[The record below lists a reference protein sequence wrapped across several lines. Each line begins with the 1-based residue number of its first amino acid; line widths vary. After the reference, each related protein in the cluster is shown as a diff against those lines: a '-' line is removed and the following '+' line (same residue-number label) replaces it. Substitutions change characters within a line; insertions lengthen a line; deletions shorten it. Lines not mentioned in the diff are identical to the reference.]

1 MDLRSALG
9 LVRLMIQSGVPKEEA
24 LANPAVPVELRDAAR
39 AELDREEYVVLRP
52 ATTISS
58 SPEAGA
64 WLHEIDRSGWYYWPQ
79 LRDFLLSAKSR
90 SRTLV
95 GALDEQTDRILE
107 QMRPPAE
114 YVFDTRGLVLGYV
127 QSGKTANYTALIAKS
142 ADIGYRL
149 FIVLTGMDNGL
160 RRQTQIR
167 LKQEIVGY
175 ADNRTRAVRF
185 PPVGKQWH
193 EFTSESLAGDFQPGN
208 ANTAAL
214 QGSQP
219 VLLVMKK
226 NGPVLRKLLAWLDAA
241 PKEVRDRIPAMVVDD
256 EADQASID
264 TRGTYQ
270 SEGDPLPEDY
280 EEPAV
285 INGLIRQLLSK
296 FQRRAY
302 IGYTATPYANILIPH
317 DAYDPEVRDDLHP
330 RDFMID
336 LPKPPGYFGSEE
348 LFGQF
353 DLETGQYSKG
363 LDVIKTVTESDL
375 GSLDGG
381 LIPASLSEAIEC
393 FALAGAARAARG
405 QACEP
410 VTMLIHVSHLRTEHQ
425 ALFTLVQQHVFE
437 LRDDWRY
444 QRGKGIRER
453 LEKRWTEEFRP
464 LTASRYIDRDRTFTS
479 IEEHI
484 SPFLQKVE
492 IKVIN
497 SDTGDLLDYERQ
509 PDLKAIAIG
518 GNRLS
523 RGLTLEGLTISYFA
537 RTTENYDTLMQ
548 MGRWFGYRQGYDD
561 LTRIW
566 TTKNLER
573 WFADLAFVEWQL
585 REDLKMYEDQGL
597 TPLQVGMRIWQHP
610 AMQVTSQLKRRFASS
625 TTIRQSFAASVQQT
639 FKFPLDRP
647 SDLVA
652 QVDANLRVVTSFLRG
667 LGKPSRWR
675 GDGPMWTTDADAVL
689 EFLDQYV
696 VDPEVSG
703 ISLPLIRE
711 YVRRETTAGRLS
723 EWTVAVMGRS
733 QKSEQLG
740 DVNWNLWATPV
751 HQIER
756 TRLGNT
762 NSLGVITS
770 PGDEAIDLDDREKQ
784 KMQDLIEGS
793 SSSKPLGRNPAARR
807 ARSPAKGLLL
817 IYPISRHSGAKVTK
831 RSNRRALYDDPS
843 ACESRDLIALAL
855 SFPEPPTVQ
864 SVEAY
869 LEGSVGWRPI

>member
-1 MDLRSALG
+1 MDIRAALG
-9 LVRLMIQSGVPKEEA
+9 LVRLMIQSGVPKEQA
-24 LANPAVPVELRDAAR
+24 LDNPAIPPELRDEVQAA
-39 AELDREEYVVLRP
+39 LDREENLILRP
-52 ATTISS
+52 ATTISGT
-58 SPEAGA
+58 PEAGA
-64 WLHEIDRSGWYYWPQ
+64 WLHEIDRSDWYYWPQ
-79 LRDFLLSAKSR
+79 LRDYLLSMKGR
-90 SRTLV
+90 PRTV
-95 GALDEQTDRILE
+95 VSALDDQTDRILE
-107 QMRPPAE
+107 QMRPPSE
-114 YVFDTRGLVLGYV
+114 YAFDTRGLILGYV
-127 QSGKTANYTALIAKS
+127 QSGKTANYTALIAKA

-175 ADNRTRAVRF
+175 PDNRPRAVRF
-185 PPVGKQWH
+185 PPVGKFWH
-193 EFTSESLAGDFQPGN
+193 EFTSEALAGDFQPGN

-219 VLLVMKK
+219 VLIVMKK
-226 NGPVLRKLLAWLDAA
+226 NGRVLRRLLAWLDAA
-241 PKEVRDRIPAMVVDD
+241 PSEVRDRIPVLVIDD

-270 SEGDPLPEDY
+270 SEGQPLPDDY

-302 IGYTATPYANILIPH
+302 IGYTATPYANTLIPH
-317 DAYDPEVRDDLHP
+317 DAYDPEVHDDLYP

-353 DLETGQYSKG
+353 DPETGEYTKG
-363 LDVIKTVTESDL
+363 LDVIKTVTDVDLAELDQGRIPESL
-375 GSLDGG
+375 GD
-381 LIPASLSEAIEC
+381 AIES
-393 FALAGAARAARG
+393 FALAGAARAERG
-405 QACEP
+405 QASEP

-425 ALFTLVQQHVFE
+425 VLFTLVQEHFFE
-437 LRDDWRY
+437 LRDEWRY
-444 QRGKGIRER
+444 QRAKGVRER
-453 LEKRWTEEFRP
+453 LEKRWNKEFRP
-464 LTASRYIDRDRTFTS
+464 LTSARYIDRDRPFAA

-492 IKVIN
+492 VKVIN

-509 PDLKAIAIG
+509 PDLKTIAIG

-523 RGLTLEGLTISYFA
+523 RGLTLEGLMISYFA

-573 WFADLAFVEWQL
+573 WFADLAFVDWQL

-610 AMQVTSQLKRRFASS
+610 TMQVTSQLKRRFATP
-625 TTIRQSFAASVQQT
+625 TTIKQSFAASIQQT

-647 SDLVA
+647 SDLA
-652 QVDANLRVVTSFLRG
+652 ALLDANREVTTTFLGG
-667 LGKPSRWR
+667 LGEPSRWT
-675 GDGPMWTTDADAVL
+675 GDGPVWKTDADSVL
-689 EFLDQYV
+689 GFLERYS
-696 VDPEVSG
+696 VDPEASG

-711 YVRRETTAGRLS
+711 YMRREMQAGHLS

-740 DVNWNLWATPV
+740 DVDWNLWATPV

-770 PGDEAIDLDDREKQ
+770 PGDEALDLDDDEKR
-784 KMQDLIEGS
+784 KMQELIDS
-793 SSSKPLGRNPAARR
+793 SSGTKPLGQNPAARR
-807 ARSPAKGLLL
+807 ARSPGKGLLL
-817 IYPISRHSGAKVTK
+817 IYPISRFSGARPEK
-831 RSNRRALYDDPS
+831 RSNRQALYDGPN
-843 ACESRDLIALAL
+843 ANGSRDLIALAL
-855 SFPEPPTVQ
+855 SFPDSPTAQ

-869 LEGSVGWRPI
+869 LEGSVGWRPT

>member
-1 MDLRSALG
+1 MDVRAALG
-9 LVRLMIQSGVPKEEA
+9 LVRLMIQNGVPKEQA
-24 LANPAVPVELRDAAR
+24 LANPAIPVELRDEVR
-39 AELDREEYVVLRP
+39 GLLDREENLVLRP
-52 ATTISS
+52 ATTISDD
-58 SPEAGA
+58 PESGA

-79 LRDFLLSAKSR
+79 LRDFLLSTKGRPRA
-90 SRTLV
+90 LV
-95 GALDEQTDRILE
+95 SALDEQTDRILE
-107 QMRPPAE
+107 QMKPPSE
-114 YVFDTRGLVLGYV
+114 YTFDTRGLVLGYV
-127 QSGKTANYTALIAKS
+127 QSGKTANYTALIAKC

-175 ADNRTRAVRF
+175 PDNRPRAIRF

-226 NGPVLRKLLAWLDAA
+226 NGPVLRKMLTWLDAA
-241 PKEVRDRIPAMVVDD
+241 PRDVRDRIPVLVVDD

-270 SEGDPLPEDY
+270 SEGEQLPDDY
-280 EEPAV
+280 EEPAI
-285 INGLIRQLLSK
+285 INGLIRQLISK
-296 FQRRAY
+296 FRRRAY

-317 DAYDPEVRDDLHP
+317 DAYDPEVRDDLYP

-336 LPKPPGYFGSEE
+336 LPKPPGYFGTEE

-353 DLETGQYSKG
+353 DPEEGTYSKG
-363 LDVIKTVTESDL
+363 LDVLKTVTDTELSA
-375 GSLDGG
+375 LDQGN
-381 LIPASLSEAIEC
+381 IPSSLSDAIES
-393 FALAGAARAARG
+393 FALAGAARAERG
-405 QACEP
+405 HVSEP
-410 VTMLIHVSHLRTEHQ
+410 ATMLIHVSHLRTEHQ
-425 ALFTLVQQHVFE
+425 TLFGLVQQHFFE
-437 LRDDWRY
+437 LRDEWRY
-444 QRGKGIRER
+444 QRDKGIRAR
-453 LEKRWTEEFRP
+453 LERRWNEEFRP
-464 LTASRYIDRDRTFTS
+464 LTSARYIDRDRPFSS
-479 IEEHI
+479 IEEHV

-492 IKVIN
+492 VKVIN

-523 RGLTLEGLTISYFA
+523 RGLTLEGLMISYFA

-597 TPLQVGMRIWQHP
+597 KPSEVGMRIWQHP
-610 AMQVTSQLKRRFASS
+610 TMQVTSQLKRRFATP
-625 TTIRQSFAASVQQT
+625 TTIRQSFAASIQQT

-647 SDLVA
+647 SELA
-652 QVDANLRVVTSFLRG
+652 ALADANCSITTAFLKG
-667 LGKPSRWR
+667 LGEPSRWID
-675 GDGPMWTTDADAVL
+675 DGPVWATDAESVL
-689 EFLDQYV
+689 GFLQRFK
-696 VDPEVSG
+696 VDPEISG

-711 YVRRETTAGRLS
+711 YVHREMQTGNLG

-733 QKSEQLG
+733 RKSDQLG
-740 DVNWNLWATPV
+740 DVDWNLWTTPV

-770 PGDEAIDLDDREKQ
+770 PGDEAIDLDDDEKR
-784 KMQDLIEGS
+784 KMQELIARS
-793 SSSKPLGRNPAARR
+793 SGTKPLGLNPAARR
-807 ARSPAKGLLL
+807 ARSPRRGLLL
-817 IYPISRHSGAKVTK
+817 IYPISRHSGTKLDK
-831 RSNRRALYDDPS
+831 RSNRRALYDNPD
-843 ACESRDLIALAL
+843 AEASRDLIALAL
-855 SFPEPPTVQ
+855 SFPNSPTVQ

>member
-1 MDLRSALG
+1 MDIRAALG
-9 LVRLMIQSGVPKEEA
+9 LIRLMIQSGVSKEKA
-24 LANPAVPVELRDAAR
+24 LNNPAIPSELRDQIR
-39 AELDREEYVVLRP
+39 AELDREEDLILRP
-52 ATTISS
+52 ATTISGT
-58 SPEAGA
+58 PESGA

-79 LRDFLLSAKSR
+79 LRDYLLSTKGRPRA
-90 SRTLV
+90 LV
-95 GALDEQTDRILE
+95 SALDEQTDRILE
-107 QMRPPAE
+107 QMRPASE

-127 QSGKTANYTALIAKS
+127 QSGKTANYTALIAKA

-167 LKQEIVGY
+167 LKQEIIGY
-175 ADNRTRAVRF
+175 PDNRPRAVRF

-193 EFTSESLAGDFQPGN
+193 EFTSEALAGDFQPGN

-219 VLLVMKK
+219 VLIVMKK

-241 PKEVRDRIPAMVVDD
+241 PAEVRDAIPVLVVDD

-270 SEGDPLPEDY
+270 SEGQALHDDY

-296 FQRRAY
+296 FRRRAY

-317 DAYDPEVRDDLHP
+317 DAYDPDVRDDLYP
-330 RDFMID
+330 KDFMID

-353 DLETGQYSKG
+353 DPETGEYKNG
-363 LDVIKTVTESDL
+363 LDVIKTVTEVDL
-375 GSLDGG
+375 AELDQGR
-381 LIPASLSEAIEC
+381 IPASLSDAIES
-393 FALAGAARAARG
+393 FALAGAARAERG
-405 QACEP
+405 QPSEP
-410 VTMLIHVSHLRTEHQ
+410 ATMLIHVSHLRTEHQ
-425 ALFTLVQQHVFE
+425 VLFAGVQEHFFG
-437 LRDDWRY
+437 LRDEWRY
-444 QRGKGIRER
+444 QRGKGIRAR
-453 LEKRWTEEFRP
+453 LEKRWNEEFRP
-464 LTASRYIDRDRTFTS
+464 LTGARYIDRDRPFTA
-479 IEEHI
+479 IEEYI

-492 IKVIN
+492 VKVIN

-509 PDLKAIAIG
+509 PDLKTIAIG

-523 RGLTLEGLTISYFA
+523 RGLTLEGLIVSYFA

-597 TPLQVGMRIWQHP
+597 TPVQVGMRIWQHP
-610 AMQVTSQLKRRFASS
+610 TMQVTSQLKRRFATP
-625 TTIRQSFAASVQQT
+625 TTIKQSFGASVQQT

-647 SDLVA
+647 NDLVA
-652 QVDANLRVVTSFLRG
+652 LLRENRAVTTTFLKS
-667 LGKPSRWR
+667 LGEPSRWTD
-675 GDGPMWTTDADAVL
+675 DGPIWKTDATSVL
-689 EFLDQYV
+689 AFLEQYK
-696 VDPEVSG
+696 VDPEASG
-703 ISLPLIRE
+703 LSLPLIRE
-711 YVRRETTAGRLS
+711 YVRREMQAGHLDK
-723 EWTVAVMGRS
+723 WTIAVMGRS
-733 QKSEQLG
+733 HKSDQLG
-740 DVNWNLWATPV
+740 DVDWDLWQTPV

-770 PGDEAIDLDDREKQ
+770 PGDEALDLDDDEKRT
-784 KMQDLIEGS
+784 MQALIDS
-793 SSSKPLGRNPAARR
+793 SPGNKPLGENPAARR
-807 ARSPAKGLLL
+807 ARSPGKGLLL
-817 IYPISRHSGAKVTK
+817 IYPVSRFSGARAEK
-831 RSNRRALYDDPS
+831 RSNRRALYENPNAKGS
-843 ACESRDLIALAL
+843 IDLIAIAL
-855 SFPEPPTVQ
+855 SFPYSPTAQ

-869 LEGSVGWRPI
+869 LEGTVGWRPT